1 MRSSNSPRPPVP
13 ATDEEVA
20 RDCLEWLGDVL
31 PLVTAFAGAEMSMAA
46 LGRTAGTVLGPAS
59 ARPSRML
66 VLDATWA
73 NRGANR
79 CFTTEGGV
87 APPPPRRM
95 RDLTGDR
102 LRRDLD
108 RHEVA
113 QLDHWLHLP
122 AVAAGLGGLHAF
134 SAGYVAA
141 ALDRR

>member
-1 MRSSNSPRPPVP
+1 MPTSTSRLHLADLPRSRLPRSRLPRARLLRPPVP

-73 NRGANR
+73 DEAERSLAR
-79 CFTTEGGV
+79 DV
-87 APPPPRRM
+87 AVQTSSELVELVCTLPRDQADDPIRA
-95 RDLTGDR
+95 TGSDM
-102 LRRDLD
+102 
-108 RHEVA
+108 
-113 QLDHWLHLP
+113 
-122 AVAAGLGGLHAF
+122 
-134 SAGYVAA
+134 AA
-141 ALDRR
+141 ANLA